1 MGKLTVT
8 LDVGDQQGS
17 RFRSLEL
24 TVNTGSTF
32 TTLPRAPLE
41 DLAVPV
47 ARRASSR
54 MPIDRTVTVEV
65 GWSMLRLEGR
75 IFPTRV
81 IFAGDGESS
90 LLGMVA
96 LEEALPAVNPV
107 AQRLIPV
114 DADRL

>member
-24 TVNTGSTF
+24 GTYRETGS
-32 TTLPRAPLE
+32 TLPRALLE

-47 ARRASSR
+47 ARRANSR

-90 LLGMVA
+90 LPGMVA